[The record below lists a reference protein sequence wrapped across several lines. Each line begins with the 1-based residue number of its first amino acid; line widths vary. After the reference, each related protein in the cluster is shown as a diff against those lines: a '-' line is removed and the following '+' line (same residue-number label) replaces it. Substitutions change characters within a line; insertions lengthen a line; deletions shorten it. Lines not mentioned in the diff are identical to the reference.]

1 MENSNQINE
10 LLVRFLTNSL
20 SDEEQSQV
28 ADWIN
33 ASEANRRYFIQL
45 RDTWQ
50 LTAVKLTAQVNE
62 EEEWSLFQET
72 IAARDAKVV
81 SMQEPEEQRIA
92 LLDENGSQRRSF
104 VYRRWRRVAVAAAVL
119 VVAGAGGAYFFN
131 NNRQQPV
138 VATTEK
144 TADNILTVVQR
155 EVNTTGK
162 EKSITL
168 SDGTVIVLFNNSE
181 ITYRKPFTKR
191 DVTLTGKALFKI
203 AKDSTRPFKVESGAI
218 TTTALGTEF
227 LVTALA
233 NDHQMTVRLYNGRVV
248 IKPVEKKNSLMKT
261 AVYLSPGQEF
271 VYGPNTTAVRSFGVN
286 NHAKVNKDN
295 PSVYDSPSLPT
306 NTKGSWHMYNNQ
318 PLSQVLDHLA
328 SVYGVLI
335 VYEHNDVQQKYFV
348 GQFRT
353 TDSIETILKLITKA
367 NKLKYTR
374 EDSTYIIHH

>member
-10 LLVRFLTNSL
+10 LLVRFLTNGL
-20 SDEEQSQV
+20 NDEEHSQV
-28 ADWIN
+28 VDWIN
-33 ASEANRRYFIQL
+33 TSDENRRYFIHL
-45 RDTWQ
+45 RNTWQ

-81 SMQEPEEQRIA
+81 SMQEHEEQGIA
-92 LLDENGSQRRSF
+92 LLEENERQQRS
-104 VYRRWRRVAVAAAVL
+104 VIYRRLARFAVAAAVL
-119 VVAGAGGAYFFN
+119 MVVGVGAAYFFK

-144 TADNILTVVQR
+144 TTDDILTVVQH

-181 ITYRKPFTKR
+181 LTYRKPFTKR
-191 DVTLTGKALFKI
+191 DVTLSGKALFKI
-203 AKDSTRPFKVESGAI
+203 AKDSTRPFRVESGAI

-227 LVTALA
+227 IVTAVP
-233 NDHQMTVRLYNGRVV
+233 NDQQMTVRLYNGRVV
-248 IKPVEKKNSLMKT
+248 IKPVEKANNLMKKD
-261 AVYLSPGQEF
+261 VYLSPGQEF
-271 VYGPNTTAVRSFGVN
+271 VYGPNTTTVRTFGAN
-286 NHAKVNKDN
+286 NNVKLNKDN
-295 PSVYDSPSLPT
+295 KSVVDNPSLPS

-318 PLSQVLDHLA
+318 PLAQVLDHL
-328 SVYGVLI
+328 SSIYGVLI
-335 VYEHNDVQQKYFV
+335 VYEQKDVQQKYFV
-348 GQFRT
+348 GQFKT
-353 TDSIETILKLITKA
+353 TDSIEIILKLITKA